1 MILVTGAAGKTGR
14 AVIRALVAREQTVRA
29 LVHRDEQAHIVKSL
43 GAREAIVGDMRDE
56 GTLRRATRGVRA
68 VYHICPNVSP
78 DEIPMGKAAIA
89 TAQDAGVEQFVFH
102 SVLHPQ
108 TEAMTHHWNKLRVEE
123 ALFESSVPY
132 TILQPA
138 SYMQNVLA
146 GWRAIV
152 ERGIYAVPYSAE
164 THTSMV
170 DLEDVAQAAAV
181 VLNDPGHLGATYELA
196 GAEVL
201 TQRQVA
207 EILSE
212 QLRRPVRA
220 EQVTIEAW
228 TRQAQAS
235 GMGAY
240 QIETLVKMF
249 QYYDRYGFWGNPRA
263 LGYLIGRAPT
273 KFETFV
279 ERTVREQSDTSR
291 I

>member
-14 AVIRALVAREQTVRA
+14 AIIRALAAREQTVRA
-29 LVHRDEQAHIVKSL
+29 LIHRDEQAQLVRSL
-43 GAREAIVGDMRDE
+43 GAQEAVVGDMRDE
-56 GTLRRATRGVRA
+56 RTLRLATRGVRA

-78 DEIPMGKAAIA
+78 DEIQIGKAAISA
-89 TAQDAGVEQFVFH
+89 AQEAGVEQFVFH

-123 ALFESSVPY
+123 TLFESRLPY
-132 TILQPA
+132 VILQPA

-146 GWRAIV
+146 GWQAIV
-152 ERGIYAVPYSAE
+152 EHAVYAVPYSVE
-164 THTSMV
+164 TRMSMV

-181 VLNDPGHLGATYELA
+181 ALTEPGHLGATYELA
-196 GAEVL
+196 GPEVL
-201 TQRQVA
+201 TQTQVA
-207 EILSE
+207 EILSR
-212 QLRRPVRA
+212 QLRRSVRA

-228 TRQAQAS
+228 TRQAQSS

-249 QYYDRYGFWGNPRA
+249 RYYDRYGFWGNPRA
-263 LGYLIGRAPT
+263 LTYLIGRAPT

-279 ERTVREQSDTSR
+279 ERTKRERTDH
-291 I
+291 